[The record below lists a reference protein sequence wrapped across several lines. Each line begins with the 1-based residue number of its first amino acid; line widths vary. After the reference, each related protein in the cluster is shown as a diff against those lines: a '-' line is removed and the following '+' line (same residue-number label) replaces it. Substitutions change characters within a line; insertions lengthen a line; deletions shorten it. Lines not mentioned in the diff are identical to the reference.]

1 MSALQA
7 AGLWTALLILLL
19 VVLSMRVMLRRR
31 GARISLGDG
40 KAGELA
46 AVSRG
51 FGNAAEYTPLM
62 IGALILLAQLGASP
76 FEIHLLG
83 GSFLAGRLIHPLG
96 LDPNR
101 ARPARV
107 IGMALTWF
115 PLLGAVSMLLI
126 AVFALG

>member
-19 VVLSMRVMLRRR
+19 VVLSMRVMIGRRKN
-31 GARISLGDG
+31 RISLGDG
-40 KAGELA
+40 KTGELA
-46 AVSRG
+46 ALSRG

-83 GSFLAGRLIHPLG
+83 GSFFAGRVVHPLG
-96 LDPNR
+96 LAPDR
-101 ARPARV
+101 ATPARV
-107 IGMALTWF
+107 IGMTLTWL
-115 PLLGAVSMLLI
+115 PLIGAAVVILI
-126 AVFALG
+126 AVAGMG

>member
-19 VVLSMRVMLRRR
+19 IGLSLRVMIARRTHR
-31 GARISLGDG
+31 VSLGDG
-40 KAGELA
+40 KDRQLA
-46 AVSRG
+46 ALSRG

-83 GSFLAGRLIHPLG
+83 GSFLAGRVVHPLG
-96 LDPNR
+96 LALDR
-101 ARPARV
+101 ATPARV
-107 IGMALTWF
+107 IGMTLTWV
-115 PLLGAVSMLLI
+115 PLLGAVVLLLI